1 MSNKSDFT
9 KPIVNDAEY
18 NTSRDTYINNQTAGS
33 FVFDNTT
40 GVEKAQL
47 THRSGAN
54 LKFDNKT
61 FSFFSPNTYQGWVHG
76 KSYTT
81 VENDSFETVRGKT
94 EKRTHGNFNIITGDP
109 GLYSDSL
116 SKQWVETYRDI
127 AVLKNTPE
135 YKIGGVGNNS
145 GVQHETSGTPE
156 SKSGAVGGGSYD
168 KNESVSNVQE
178 LTKEKTSQL
187 TDIERLMG
195 KGGNINI
202 LSGKNLLLAA
212 GTKAVDY
219 DSGVM
224 FENGKPIT
232 KQYNVSSPGFAQSGG
247 QEEVKTATSVY
258 QSTDTSSAVP
268 FGDIQIKPA
277 GKLVLTAGS
286 GGVHMSTAGEAKINS
301 TGRLALGGAEVAIGG
316 NAGKSGGGRVTVKAA
331 MDVFIQSDVI
341 TSIAAPNIVFSA
353 DSQVLIATPKV
364 HITKDTYIDGDTH
377 IHGNLTVNGNVHV
390 DGTLHV
396 VKNITTDAN
405 VIAAGGIAANGTYQG
420 TGISAAGTIKSKVD
434 VFAQSVSLHNHTH
447 GGVRGGSSNTSRP
460 N

>member
-1 MSNKSDFT
+1 MANNGDFT
-9 KPIVNDAEY
+9 KPIVNDSEL
-18 NTSRDTYINNQTAGS
+18 NTSRDTYINNQTAGTL
-33 FVFDNTT
+33 VFDNTD
-40 GVEKAQL
+40 GSEKVQL

-54 LKFDNKT
+54 IKLDNRSFT
-61 FSFFSPNTYQGWVHG
+61 FFSPNTYQGLVHG
-76 KSYTT
+76 KSYIT
-81 VENDSFETVRGKT
+81 VENDSYETVRGRT
-94 EKRTHGNFNIITGDP
+94 EKRTHGNFNIITGCTS
-109 GLYSDSL
+109 LFSDSL
-116 SKQWVETYRDI
+116 ATQWIDTYRDI
-127 AVLKNTPE
+127 AVLKNAPE
-135 YKIGGVGNNS
+135 RKIGGVSNNS
-145 GVQHETSGTPE
+145 GVQHEVSGTPD
-156 SKSGAVGGGSYD
+156 SKSGAIGGGSYD
-168 KNESVSNVQE
+168 ENPSSKNVQKV
-178 LTKEKTSQL
+178 TQEKTAKL
-187 TDIERLMG
+187 TEIERLMG

-232 KQYNVSSPGFAQSGG
+232 KQYNVNSPGFAKSGG
-247 QEEVKTATSVY
+247 QSEVKTATSVY
-258 QSTDTSSAVP
+258 QSTDTSGAIP

-277 GKLVLTAGS
+277 GKLVLTGGS
-286 GGVHMSTAGEAKINS
+286 GGVHMTTAGEANINS

-316 NAGKSGGGRVTVKAA
+316 NAGKSGGGRVTIKAA
-331 MDVFIQSDVI
+331 MDVFIKSDVI

-377 IHGNLTVNGNVHV
+377 IHGDLTVNGNVHI

-405 VIAAGGIAANGTYQG
+405 VIAAGGIAANGTYNG
-420 TGISAAGTIKSKVD
+420 EGISAASTIKSRVD
-434 VFAQSVSLHNHTH
+434 VFANGVSLYNHTH
-447 GGVRGGSSNTSRP
+447 GGVRGGSSSTSRP

>member
-1 MSNKSDFT
+1 MANNGDFNT
-9 KPIVNDAEY
+9 PILNDTEY
-18 NTSRDTYINNQTAGS
+18 NTSRDAYINNQTAGTL
-33 FVFDNTT
+33 VFENTD
-40 GVEKAQL
+40 GSERVQL

-54 LKFDNKT
+54 IKFDNRS
-61 FSFFSPNTYQGWVHG
+61 FSFFSPNTYQGLVHG

-81 VENDSFETVRGKT
+81 VENDSYETVRGRT
-94 EKRTHGNFNIITGDP
+94 EKRTHGNFNIVTGGE
-109 GLYSDSL
+109 GLFSDTL
-116 SKQWVETYRDI
+116 ATQWVDTYRDI

-135 YKIGGVGNNS
+135 LKIGGVANNS
-145 GVQHETSGTPE
+145 GVQHETSGTPD
-156 SKSGAVGGGSYD
+156 SKSGAVGGGNYAVND
-168 KNESVSNVQE
+168 NAKNVQKI
-178 LTKEKTSQL
+178 TQEKTAKL
-187 TDIERLMG
+187 TEIERLMG

-232 KQYNVSSPGFAQSGG
+232 KQYNVNSPGFAKGGG
-247 QEEVKTATSVY
+247 QSEVKTATSVY
-258 QSTDTSSAVP
+258 QATDTSGAVP

-277 GKLVLTAGS
+277 GKLVLTGGS

-316 NAGKSGGGRVTVKAA
+316 NAGKSGGGRVTIKAA
-331 MDVFIQSDVI
+331 MDVFIKSDVI
-341 TSIAAPNIVFSA
+341 TSITAPNIVFAAS
-353 DSQVLIATPKV
+353 SQVLLDTPNV
-364 HITKDTYIDGDTH
+364 HITKDTYIDGNTH

-420 TGISAAGTIKSKVD
+420 TGISAAGTIKSRVD
-434 VFAQSVSLHNHTH
+434 VFAQSVSLYSHTH